1 MNNSKYCNTI
11 NTAVN
16 HSGQQQTSTEY
27 RYINDMFIHKKIT
40 NRFFLNTDVLDF
52 KHFSGE
58 GTRLVT
64 CNLNDVLA

>member
-1 MNNSKYCNTI
+1 MNNSNTI

-16 HSGQQQTSTEY
+16 HSGQQQTSIQY

-40 NRFFLNTDVLDF
+40 NRFFLNADVLNF
-52 KHFSGE
+52 KHFSDE

-64 CNLNDVLA
+64 CNLNHVLA